1 VVVPHIVAAAEQ
13 HIVAEGAGRTV
24 AVEEEAHS
32 VVAAAGMKALMT
44 LAVE

>member
-1 VVVPHIVAAAEQ
+1 MVVPHIVVAAAG

-24 AVEEEAHS
+24 AAEEEGHS
-32 VVAAAGMKALMT
+32 VVAAAGMKASTT